1 MSDCYAKD
9 CKSRRHVTR
18 KNKTQLRWEY
28 SHGRL
33 ITFHRIPKK
42 PQVRKKWLDR
52 MDLNDSNV
60 PENAFICSLH
70 FEESDMDKTSLN
82 CIRIRSGAVPFNNMN
97 MKNDESP
104 VKRKKILDEH
114 NYNLMKEQQNLDP
127 VKIQKI
133 HHNAEKNYIDDPET
147 CRIKEAENLDS
158 MEICDNIEQGIFIN
172 CNR

>member
-1 MSDCYAKD
+1 M
-9 CKSRRHVTR
+9 HVVCLYHGG
-18 KNKTQLRWEY
+18 KNIWREHKVFLRARGVKPE
-28 SHGRL
+28 
-33 ITFHRIPKK
+33 RIPKK

-70 FEESDMDKTSLN
+70 FEESDMGKTSLN

>member
-1 MSDCYAKD
+1 MPDCYAKD
-9 CKSRRHVTR
+9 CKSRKHVTR

-82 CIRIRSGAVPFNNMN
+82 CIRIRSGAVPFVCI
-97 MKNDESP
+97 DIELS
-104 VKRKKILDEH
+104 VSSIL
-114 NYNLMKEQQNLDP
+114 YFRSQRQQL
-127 VKIQKI
+127 VI
-133 HHNAEKNYIDDPET
+133 AS
-147 CRIKEAENLDS
+147 R
-158 MEICDNIEQGIFIN
+158 
-172 CNR
+172 